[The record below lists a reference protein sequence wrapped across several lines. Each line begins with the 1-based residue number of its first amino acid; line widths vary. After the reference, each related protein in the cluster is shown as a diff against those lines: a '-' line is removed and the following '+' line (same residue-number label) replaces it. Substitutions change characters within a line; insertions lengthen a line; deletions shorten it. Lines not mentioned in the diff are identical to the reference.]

1 MRIVICDDNEINSN
15 QLRKLIITYFHQL
28 NFHLPD
34 FAIFNCGEDLLADEG
49 NQDIVFLDIEMPG
62 INGIYVGNELKK
74 RNKNAIII
82 IVTSFLEYLDDA
94 MRFQVFRYLTK
105 PIDKNRLFSNLDD
118 ALKLYS
124 SISLNIPIETKDG
137 IVSVNAVDIIMVE
150 TTGRKAN
157 IYTTVGK
164 YLSTNNI
171 NYWRNHLPS
180 QNFYQSHRSYIVN
193 LFHINEF
200 DHSTILLFNKS
211 YSAYL
216 TRRKYTEFK
225 DVYLLF
231 LESTR

>member
-1 MRIVICDDNEINSN
+1 MRIVICDDNDINSN
-15 QLRKLIITYFHQL
+15 QLQNLLISYFHQHGL
-28 NFHLPD
+28 HLPD
-34 FAIFNCGEDLLADEG
+34 ITIFNCGEDLLADTG

-62 INGIYVGNELKK
+62 LNGIFVGNELKK

-82 IVTSFLEYLDDA
+82 IVTSFLEYLDEA
-94 MRFQVFRYLTK
+94 MRFHVFRYLSK
-105 PIDKNRLFSNLDD
+105 PIDKTRLFSNMDD

-124 SISLNIPIETKDG
+124 SISIKIPIETKDG
-137 IVSVNAVDIIMVE
+137 IISVNAADIIMVE
-150 TTGRKAN
+150 TTGRKVN
-157 IYTTVGK
+157 IYTTAGN

-171 NYWRNHLPS
+171 NYWKERLPS

-193 LFHINEF
+193 LSHINEF
-200 DHSTILLFNKS
+200 DHTTILLYNRT

-225 DVYLLF
+225 DAYLLF